1 MASPEF
7 TELAR
12 GFYLEGLAFDHA
24 RQAVWYSDVTGGGIH
39 GVRLDGSKIAVL
51 NPDRMWAGG
60 IMLNHDGAVLSSG
73 RHGIMWNHP
82 ERGISGWLI
91 DQIDGTPING
101 INEMMPD
108 GQGGILFG
116 TIDLDM
122 IVAGK
127 DTRGAALYRLAA
139 DRSVTRLAAEIA
151 FTNGIMFDAER
162 QRLYC
167 NETFRCC
174 WAFDVGADFTLSN
187 QRVMLDKS
195 DVDGMALDAAGNLW
209 ITGFRTSKIVRITP
223 DGDLLEPISTPDGP
237 VTQLR
242 FGGADARDM
251 VITSVPR
258 GSGDTLKEGGQIQQ
272 PQSVLYHGRSDAPGM
287 LVQPAAFDLG

>member
-187 QRVMLDKS
+187 RTKAMLTAWRWTLRAICGSPDS
-195 DVDGMALDAAGNLW
+195 APARSCVSRQTVTCSNRFPRRMVRLPSCALAA
-209 ITGFRTSKIVRITP
+209 RT
-223 DGDLLEPISTPDGP
+223 
-237 VTQLR
+237 
-242 FGGADARDM
+242 
-251 VITSVPR
+251 
-258 GSGDTLKEGGQIQQ
+258 
-272 PQSVLYHGRSDAPGM
+272 
-287 LVQPAAFDLG
+287 PATW